1 MVLLVSLAA
10 IFWDVE
16 LGGMLHDIPKT
27 AAKETMVL
35 WASIFCT
42 CIKHFNY
49 PVVIYHTFI
58 C

>member
-1 MVLLVSLAA
+1 MVLLISLAV

-16 LGGMLHDIPKT
+16 LGEMLHDIPKT

-35 WASIFCT
+35 WVSIFCN
-42 CIKHFNY
+42 HPMVN
-49 PVVIYHTFI
+49 YHTFI